1 VSEDVASSVF
11 PTFCHVN
18 QYGEWGY
25 RSLARMLAISAP
37 LNVWAPSAAMLRS
50 DASSITP
57 EQFMQYVDSGELRVF
72 AREPWLTGQSERADK
87 WKTSTWDDEID
98 GFLHYIWK
106 DDRREGVSPER
117 RRVTGLPP
125 ASGLEWATKYLDE
138 RPREINALVRL
149 LKSRRADSLLPTATL
164 AATRTLL
171 DSPADAAARLL
182 QEAYN
187 HGAAFRDTRSDAPFL
202 LDKTDRTFLGVLA
215 HAAASEPSDL
225 RQAIRD
231 AEVNADVQAGE
242 VATQLVEVLRNLDIH
257 AGRMSTAADMDQFL
271 KGEGRDLLV
280 RWVKSLCDYIRA
292 HPTTTID
299 DYVLDHLR
307 REVGGVRVAN
317 MLRQLLVRKDEM
329 TAGGAGIALT
339 VVDMLTSFGP
349 LAMVGAAVTAYPVVK
364 GLARELNY
372 ASVDFEGPQWPFLY
386 TYGSKPTKEQ
396 VRKVKA
402 VLAQL
407 SDGK

>member
-1 VSEDVASSVF
+1 MSEDDAGPVF
-11 PTFCHVN
+11 PTFVHVN

-25 RSLARMLAISAP
+25 RSLARMLAVSAP

-57 EQFMQYVDSGELRVF
+57 QQFVQYVDSGELRVF
-72 AREPWLTGQSERADK
+72 AREEWLLGPRERSAR
-87 WKTSTWDDEID
+87 WPIATWDHEID
-98 GFLHYIWK
+98 GFLQQVWE
-106 DDRREGVSPER
+106 DDRRKGVPSDK

-125 ASGLEWATKYLDE
+125 ASGLEWATNYLGDK
-138 RPREINALVRL
+138 PREISALVRL
-149 LKSRRADSLLPTATL
+149 LKSQRADDLLPTATL

-171 DSPADAAARLL
+171 DSPTDAAVRLL

-187 HGAAFRDTRSDAPFL
+187 HGAAFRDTGSEAPFL

-215 HAAASEPSDL
+215 HASSAEPSDL
-225 RQAIRD
+225 RQAVRHAD
-231 AEVNADVQAGE
+231 VNAVVQAGE
-242 VATQLVEVLRNLDIH
+242 LATQLVEVLRNLDIH
-257 AGRMSTAADMDQFL
+257 AGRMSTASDLDDFL
-271 KGEGRDLLV
+271 QGEGRTLLI

-292 HPTTTID
+292 HPTTNIE
-299 DYVLDHLR
+299 DYVLDHIR

-317 MLRQLLVRKDEM
+317 VLQQLLVRKDEM
-329 TAGGAGIALT
+329 TAGGAGIAVT
-339 VVDMLTSFGP
+339 VVDLMTGVGP
-349 LAMVGAAVTAYPVVK
+349 LALVGAAVTAYPVVK

-396 VRKVKA
+396 IRKVRA
-402 VLAQL
+402 VLDQMRDR
-407 SDGK
+407 S